1 MKAAPIACLLV
12 CALGSDIQAAAA
24 APSCPP
30 PSDDEVGD
38 INGFA
43 HMFRTLKPGATLD
56 VLAVGAPA
64 APAAPATAA
73 PAGANAARRQAGA
86 PPADA
91 SQNGVPWQAARA
103 LEAAVPGAHVN
114 VTIIGRHGLTATDLL
129 ALMLQELPHK
139 PYRLVLWQT
148 GTVEAVDQLP
158 PEPFYRALTD
168 GASAAAAAGAD
179 LVLIDPQYS
188 RFLAANANVE
198 PYLAALQAAAAL
210 PGVGLFHRFGLM
222 RDWVDGGFIDLE
234 RAPKGDRQATR
245 LRLHVCLGRE
255 LARELLEAQ

>member
-1 MKAAPIACLLV
+1 MKAALVACLFGCMV
-12 CALGSDIQAAAA
+12 AGRVQTAAC

-43 HMFRTLKPGATLD
+43 HMFRKLKPGTTLE
-56 VLAVGAPA
+56 VLAVGASSAPTAA
-64 APAAPATAA
+64 APASADSAH
-73 PAGANAARRQAGA
+73 RQAGG

-91 SQNGVPWQAARA
+91 SQNGIPWQAARA

-114 VTIIGRHGLTATDLL
+114 VTVIGRHGLTASDLL
-129 ALMLQELPHK
+129 ALMRQELPHK

-148 GTVEAVDQLP
+148 GTVEAVDDLS
-158 PEPFYRALTD
+158 PEQFYQTLAD
-168 GASAAAAAGAD
+168 GAATVAAAGAD

-188 RFLAANANVE
+188 RFLAANANME
-198 PYLAALQAAAAL
+198 PYLGALQAAAGL

-222 RDWVDGGFIDLE
+222 RDWADNGFIDLE
-234 RAPKGDRQATR
+234 RAPKSDRQATR

-255 LARELLEAQ
+255 LAHELLEAE

>member
-1 MKAAPIACLLV
+1 MKAARAACLFAWLV
-12 CALGSDIQAAAA
+12 AGGISAAAA

-43 HMFRTLKPGATLD
+43 HMFRTLKRATTLE
-56 VLAVGAPA
+56 VLAVGAA
-64 APAAPATAA
+64 SAPAEAAASGADTAH
-73 PAGANAARRQAGA
+73 RQAGG
-86 PPADA
+86 PPPDA

-114 VTIIGRHGLTATDLL
+114 VTVIGRHGLTASDLL
-129 ALMLQELPHK
+129 ALMRQELPHK

-148 GTVEAVDQLP
+148 GTVEAVDDLS
-158 PEPFYRALTD
+158 PEQFYQTLAD
-168 GASAAAAAGAD
+168 GAAAVAAAGAD

-188 RFLAANANVE
+188 RFLAANANME
-198 PYLAALQAAAAL
+198 PYLGALQAAAAL
-210 PGVGLFHRFGLM
+210 PGVGLFHRFGIM
-222 RDWVDGGFIDLE
+222 RDWVDDGFIDLE

-255 LARELLEAQ
+255 LAHELLEAE